1 MLDCQIATA
10 ADLSLLRMSVSRPK
24 ENIVKYNVRTFGPL
38 ITAFV
43 LVFAP

>member
-24 ENIVKYNVRTFGPL
+24 ENIVKYNVCIIGPL
-38 ITAFV
+38 TTPFV
-43 LVFAP
+43 LFFAP